1 MVISTLCFSLHYPC
15 CQLLQVPAR
24 ATARACLSTG
34 IAAVND
40 TRYSLS
46 KGHHLS
52 VNKPCPTSALFP
64 GTAGGAGAA
73 SRCGAAP
80 GASGHSAAAAMAQRR
95 VLQGARQPRKAKGS
109 CRICRCLRR
118 STGLHGGPAGMRV
131 AQELLHACTP
141 AAAITQLG
149 AEGHCCFALMLANP
163 PSLVLTQP
171 CRCAGV
177 CRGRQG
183 GCEGRRGAVRELHR
197 ELLPDGRHQ
206 PRLLHHGQVR
216 ARARRGAERAQC
228 AGGGVMRQLPVAAS
242 HLHG

>member
-1 MVISTLCFSLHYPC
+1 M
-15 CQLLQVPAR
+15 
-24 ATARACLSTG
+24 
-34 IAAVND
+34 
-40 TRYSLS
+40 
-46 KGHHLS
+46 K
-52 VNKPCPTSALFP
+52 KPCPTSALLP

-80 GASGHSAAAAMAQRR
+80 GAAGHSAAAAVAQRR

-118 STGLHGGPAGMRV
+118 STALHGGPAGMRV
-131 AQELLHACTP
+131 AQELLHACSP
-141 AAAITQLG
+141 AAVTQLG
-149 AEGHCCFALMLANP
+149 AEGHCCSAFMLKGHCCSAFMLEHP
-163 PSLVLTQP
+163 PSLVLTKP
-171 CRCAGV
+171 SRCPGV

-216 ARARRGAERAQC
+216 ARARRGAERAGGCVSAQC
-228 AGGGVMRQLPVAAS
+228 AGGGVVWRLAVAAS